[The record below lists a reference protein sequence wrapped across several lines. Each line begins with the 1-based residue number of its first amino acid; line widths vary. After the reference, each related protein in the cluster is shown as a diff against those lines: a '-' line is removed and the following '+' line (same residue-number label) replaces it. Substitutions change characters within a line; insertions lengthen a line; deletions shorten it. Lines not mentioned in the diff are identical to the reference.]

1 MFFYYLIFA
10 SHNFHYYSTKSLQS
24 SANIIKIHFY
34 KAVNWYSYK
43 TRDGALPKGTYLQLQ

>member
-43 TRDGALPKGTYLQLQ
+43 IRDGALSKGTYLQLQ